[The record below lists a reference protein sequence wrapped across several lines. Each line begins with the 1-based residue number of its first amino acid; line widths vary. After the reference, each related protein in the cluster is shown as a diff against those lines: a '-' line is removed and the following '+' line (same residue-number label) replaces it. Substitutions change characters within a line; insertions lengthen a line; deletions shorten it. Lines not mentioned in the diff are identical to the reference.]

1 MKRRLYFVLPS
12 VDSARELQDDLLLAH
27 VTDRQMRFLAKR
39 GTDLG
44 DLHEAGRLQKT
55 DQLPA
60 AQLGMFILGM
70 VGALIGLAIHVFAP
84 FDLQVNKVV
93 ILGMMLFGA
102 VFGFWAGNMVGASLP
117 NSRLRRFAQDIEAG
131 RVLLMLDVPR
141 QRMDEFNDIVT
152 RKHPEADPRG
162 FDPRVPAFP

>member
-1 MKRRLYFVLPS
+1 MKRRLYFVLPD
-12 VDSARELQDDLLLAH
+12 VGSARKLQDDLLLAH

-60 AQLGMFILGM
+60 AQLGMIIVGVLG
-70 VGALIGLAIHVFAP
+70 AAIGWGIHEFQP

-102 VFGFWAGNMVGASLP
+102 VFGFWAGNMVGAALP
-117 NSRLRRFAQDIEAG
+117 NSRLRRFTQDIEAG

-141 QRMDEFNDIVT
+141 QRMEEFSDIVK
-152 RKHPEADPRG
+152 RKHPEADARG
-162 FDPRVPAFP
+162 FDPTVPAFP